1 MSVQWFNYWRCFLEM
16 LFPLAKMSIS
26 ACLFRDVCMI
36 LYQKK
41 NIFLIALEVRVA
53 GQPKV
58 FVNPAS
64 YILDQCDYYGYV
76 INSCMADIDDINN
89 INLNKADASN
99 FFIMD
104 YLTKREQ
111 NINKKELFEINVNLA
126 KEFEIEDTKNITT
139 NFGNF
144 YCTKKPVS
152 LSEAR
157 K

>member
-1 MSVQWFNYWRCFLEM
+1 
-16 LFPLAKMSIS
+16 
-26 ACLFRDVCMI
+26 
-36 LYQKK
+36 
-41 NIFLIALEVRVA
+41 
-53 GQPKV
+53 
-58 FVNPAS
+58 
-64 YILDQCDYYGYV
+64 
-76 INSCMADIDDINN
+76 
-89 INLNKADASN
+89 
-99 FFIMD
+99 MD

-157 K
+157 KSVLDKNIEQHIIVCGIVKGVKNLILPLRSRF

>member
-1 MSVQWFNYWRCFLEM
+1 
-16 LFPLAKMSIS
+16 MSIGNINDWN
-26 ACLFRDVCMI
+26 LFKC
-36 LYQKK
+36 
-41 NIFLIALEVRVA
+41 F
-53 GQPKV
+53 
-58 FVNPAS
+58 
-64 YILDQCDYYGYV
+64 GYV
-76 INSCMADIDDINN
+76 INSCQPDIDDING
-89 INLNKADASN
+89 INLNKTDASN

-157 K
+157 KQVLDKNIEQHIIVCGIVKGVKNLILPLRSRF